1 MTLQP
6 VRRPV
11 PLSAEPV
18 SGRHSGAAILARPA
32 AASRCAPAYW
42 AHHSWLEA
50 PRPVRNER
58 SARAAHAFLFER
70 YPQLADVTLAAA
82 SSVLPVWPRPA
93 CARLCRVVAA
103 LALARSLRRV
113 VAAQAHTAFAASV
126 APRLLDAIQRHPRAL
141 AADLLVEPVASP
153 FDRHD
158 MTALGLALVQRAD
171 ADLSHAFWWSLR
183 LPREVAQSA
192 QRYGVRDLSAPD
204 AADLLVDAKRLM
216 EVPRC

>member
-6 VRRPV
+6 VRLSV
-11 PLSAEPV
+11 PSSAEPT
-18 SGRHSGAAILARPA
+18 SGRHSSAATPTGSV
-32 AASRCAPAYW
+32 AASRCATAYW

-70 YPQLADVTLAAA
+70 YPQLADVTRAAA
-82 SSVLPVWPRPA
+82 SSGLPVWPRPA

-103 LALARSLRRV
+103 LALGRSLRRV
-113 VAAQAHTAFAASV
+113 VAAQSHTAFAASV
-126 APRLLDAIQRHPRAL
+126 APRLLEAIQRHPRAL
-141 AADLLVEPVASP
+141 APDLHVEPAASP
-153 FDRHD
+153 FDRHA

-183 LPREVAQSA
+183 LPREIAQSA
-192 QRYGVRDLSAPD
+192 QRYGVRGLSAAD
-204 AADLLVDAKRLM
+204 AADLLADAKRLM

>member
-6 VRRPV
+6 VR
-11 PLSAEPV
+11 LSAPCPAE
-18 SGRHSGAAILARPA
+18 PA
-32 AASRCAPAYW
+32 AGPHSSTAIEAGSASPGRCLPAYW

-50 PRPVRNER
+50 ARPVRNER
-58 SARAAHAFLFER
+58 SARAAHAFLFDR
-70 YPQLADVTLAAA
+70 YPQLAEVALADA

-141 AADLLVEPVASP
+141 AADLNIEPAASP

-171 ADLSHAFWWSLR
+171 VELNHAFWWSLR

-192 QRYGVRDLSAPD
+192 QRYGVRDLSAAG
-204 AADLLVDAKRLM
+204 AAALLADAKLLM
-216 EVPRC
+216 EIPRC